1 MNATTHHITSQY
13 DGAVVSLAYEVLFDA
28 RRSCDSIEEAVR
40 RLEASFDGT
49 QPDTLIREVTELAQ
63 LLFG

>member
-1 MNATTHHITSQY
+1 IMNATTHHITSQY

-40 RLEASFDGT
+40 RLEA
-49 QPDTLIREVTELAQ
+49 
-63 LLFG
+63 